1 MVSFLIV
8 LIVAPVLLGLSWMYV
23 SPMSRLDG
31 YTPVKVI
38 IRLVLFMAIF
48 GGLWA
53 QLNFLVH
60 SEPSNTFHIY
70 GMALLVIEGIP
81 MMFIVI
87 YRMRGRPVVQMSQ
100 RLQWL
105 WVISI
110 LSLIILVS
118 RLSQEMQ
125 LNQLHFAIDQR
136 YKMIT
141 LVVAGVL
148 VGCVNALLH
157 NYGVIKKK

>member
-1 MVSFLIV
+1 
-8 LIVAPVLLGLSWMYV
+8 MYT
-23 SPMSRLDG
+23 SPLPRLDG
-31 YTPVKVI
+31 YLPVKVI
-38 IRLVLFMAIF
+38 TRIVLFVAVF

-53 QLNFLVH
+53 QLTFLAH
-60 SEPSNTFHIY
+60 SEPSNTRRIY
-70 GMALLVIEGIP
+70 VVALLVIECIP
-81 MMFIVI
+81 MMFIMF
-87 YRMRGRPVVQMSQ
+87 YRMRGRPIVQMSQ

-110 LSLIILVS
+110 FSLIILVS
-118 RLSQEMQ
+118 RLSHEIQ
-125 LNQLHFAIDQR
+125 LNQLYHPIDQR

-157 NYGVIKKK
+157 IYGVIKKK